1 MLAEIQISEHGEE
14 TLERIISEAER
25 MFAAHGYK
33 GVAMSQ
39 LADACAISKP
49 ALYYYFR
56 DKQELYTQV
65 LLRQLARHSHEF
77 QRILMGKSMRPGLRA
92 LTDYLL
98 TSSTYDMNQMQADM
112 RGELDEERRALLN
125 QVFLRDFFGP
135 VKELFASG
143 VRSGEL
149 RPETDAE
156 ISAWMFMSIMSTVC
170 NPNGIPAT
178 LAAGRTL
185 SEIVVK
191 TLLDGLG
198 NQMTN
203 EKELFV

>member
-1 MLAEIQISEHGEE
+1 MLAEIPTSEHGEE

-56 DKQELYTQV
+56 DKQELYTEV
-65 LLRQLARHSHEF
+65 LLHQLARHSREF
-77 QRILMGKSMRPGLRA
+77 HRILTGKSVRLGLRA
-92 LTDYLL
+92 LTNYLL
-98 TSSTYDMNQMQADM
+98 ASSAYDMNQMQADM
-112 RGELDEERRALLN
+112 RGELDEERRTLLN
-125 QVFLRDFFGP
+125 QVFMRDFFGP

-170 NPNGIPAT
+170 NPNGMPAT
-178 LAAGRTL
+178 PAAGRSL
-185 SEIVVK
+185 DEIVVE
-191 TLLDGLG
+191 TLLDGLS
-198 NQMTN
+198 N
-203 EKELFV
+203 K

>member
-1 MLAEIQISEHGEE
+1 MLPQIHTSEQGEE

-65 LLRQLARHSHEF
+65 LLHQLARHSREF
-77 QRILMGKSMRPGLRA
+77 HRLLAGKSVREGLEA

-98 TSSTYDMNQMQADM
+98 ASSAYDMNQMQADM
-112 RGELDEERRALLN
+112 RGELDEERRTLLN
-125 QVFLRDFFGP
+125 QVFIRDFFGP

-143 VRSGEL
+143 VYSGEL

-156 ISAWMFMSIMSTVC
+156 MSAWMFMSIMSTLC
-170 NPNGIPAT
+170 NPNGMPTTIAASPT
-178 LAAGRTL
+178 LGEL
-185 SEIVVK
+185 VVE
-191 TLLDGLG
+191 TLLDGLS
-198 NQMTN
+198 N
-203 EKELFV
+203 K

>member
-1 MLAEIQISEHGEE
+1 MLPQIHTSEQGEE

-65 LLRQLARHSHEF
+65 LLHQLARHSRQF
-77 QRILMGKSMRPGLRA
+77 RLMLVGKTVRLGLRA

-98 TSSTYDMNQMQADM
+98 ASSAYDMNQMQADM
-112 RGELDEERRALLN
+112 RGELDEERRTLLN
-125 QVFLRDFFGP
+125 QVFMRDFFGP

-143 VRSGEL
+143 LHSGEL
-149 RPETDAE
+149 RPDTDAE

-170 NPNGIPAT
+170 NPNSMPAII
-178 LAAGRTL
+178 ANGRTL
-185 SEIVVK
+185 GDVVVE
-191 TLLDGLG
+191 TLLDGIANREG
-198 NQMTN
+198 
-203 EKELFV
+203 